1 MKCFNI
7 HSNCAQGI
15 SYLPLSANYGAT
27 GTQRGLLRGTA
38 CPQVLLQPVRD
49 ARHFPP
55 RRRYT
60 WTLRA
65 KTVLRR
71 RWQVLLNLAAYRHQ
85 HPSRPNIVLNLE
97 VTTTLWTCCF
107 HPRRWLVA
115 MLVAQRHVSALS
127 HGAGDLEL
135 ETLTPWPPR
144 PAELF
149 LMSPLRAET
158 SGAFLHHFV
167 GALLSGASHPAS
179 LFLVV
184 LF

>member
-27 GTQRGLLRGTA
+27 GTQRGLLRGA
-38 CPQVLLQPVRD
+38 ARPQVLLQPVKD
-49 ARHFPP
+49 VRHFPP
-55 RRRYT
+55 CRPCE
-60 WTLRA
+60 RA
-65 KTVLRR
+65 VFT
-71 RWQVLLNLAAYRHQ
+71 QDDDLLSH
-85 HPSRPNIVLNLE
+85 
-97 VTTTLWTCCF
+97 
-107 HPRRWLVA
+107 WLSN
-115 MLVAQRHVSALS
+115 VSALS
-127 HGAGDLEL
+127 HRAGDQEL
-135 ETLTPWPPR
+135 EILTPWPPR

-149 LMSPLRAET
+149 LVSPLCAEAG
-158 SGAFLHHFV
+158 GAFHHCFV